1 MESFTRVIERI
12 AQLRAQLNHHNYR
25 YYVLDNPEVS
35 DAEYDTL
42 MRELKQLEVEYP
54 SLLTPDSPTQR
65 IGAAPIEAF
74 GVVEH
79 PLPLLS
85 LGNVFDRDE
94 LEGWY
99 TRIAKLL
106 GEPPSSFVC
115 EHKIDGLA
123 VALTYVDG
131 QLVAGAT
138 RGDGLH
144 GENITQNLRTI
155 RSIPLSVS
163 REAPSRFEVRGEVFL
178 PRAGFVKLNRER
190 AEEGLPLF
198 ANPRNAAA
206 GSVRQLDP
214 RITAKRPLDMYV
226 YMLGYAEGRPTPPT
240 HWECMD
246 YLKSLGFKV
255 NPNSRLLNSI
265 EEAEGYYQTW
275 VNERESLSYEA
286 DGIVVK
292 VDSLEWQKRLGDV
305 GREPRWAVAY
315 KFPAI
320 QGITRLKEIR
330 ISVGRTGTLNPY
342 AVLEPVSV
350 GGVTIKQ
357 AALHNEDDI
366 RRKDIRKGDM
376 VIVQRAGEV
385 IPQVVGPVVSKRTG
399 EEKEFSLL
407 ETVFDREKERPACP
421 ECQAEVVKLEG
432 EVMYYCSN
440 AACPAQVKERIE
452 HFTSRGA
459 VDIRGIGESLSSIL
473 FEQGLVKDIADIYE
487 LRKKKGQLLKLE
499 GVGEKSVENL
509 LKAIEE
515 SKDIPLSRLIF
526 ALGIRHVGGETA
538 ELLAKHFS
546 SIDEVAEAS
555 REGLLAV
562 PSIGPK
568 IADSILAFFRQDE
581 NKRIIQRLKDAG
593 VSPEEEKAELG
604 RLPLAGQEFVITG
617 RLDTSSRS
625 DVEARIKALGGAAKS
640 DITRKT
646 TYLVAGA
653 EPGSKLVRARAL
665 GIKQLTE
672 EELLKLL
679 GEKV

>member
-1 MESFTRVIERI
+1 VENSTQVTERI
-12 AQLRAQLNHHNYR
+12 EQLRAQLNHHNYR
-25 YYVLDNPEVS
+25 YYVLDNPEIS
-35 DAEYDTL
+35 DAEYDML
-42 MRELKQLEVEYP
+42 MRELKQLESEYP

-65 IGAAPIEAF
+65 VGAAPVEAF

-85 LGNVFDRDE
+85 LGNVFDRE
-94 LEGWY
+94 GLEGWY
-99 TRIAKLL
+99 TRIVKLL
-106 GEPPSSFVC
+106 GEQPSNFVC

-131 QLVAGAT
+131 QLIIGAT
-138 RGDGLH
+138 RGDGLR

-163 REAPSRFEVRGEVFL
+163 REAPPRFEVRGEVFL
-178 PRAGFVKLNRER
+178 PRTGFAKLNRER

-214 RITAKRPLDMYV
+214 RITAKRPLDMYI

-240 HWECMD
+240 HWKGME

-255 NPNSRLLNSI
+255 NSNCRLLNSI
-265 EEAEGYYQTW
+265 EEVEGYYQTW

-292 VDSLEWQKRLGDV
+292 VDSLEWQERLGDV

-320 QGITRLKEIR
+320 QGTTRLKEIR

-357 AALHNEDDI
+357 AALHNEEDI

-376 VIVQRAGEV
+376 VVVQRAGEV

-407 ETVFDREKERPACP
+407 EAIFDKEKERPACP

-432 EVMYYCSN
+432 EAMYYCSS

-459 VDIRGIGESLSSIL
+459 MDIRGIGESLSSIL
-473 FEQGLVKDIADIYE
+473 FEQGLVKDIADLYDLE
-487 LRKKKGQLLKLE
+487 KKKGQLLKLV
-499 GVGEKSVENL
+499 GVGEKSVDNL
-509 LKAIEE
+509 LRAIEE
-515 SKDIPLSRLIF
+515 SKGRPLSRLIF

-546 SIDEVAEAS
+546 SIDRLAEAS
-555 REGLLAV
+555 REGLLTV

-568 IADSILAFFRQDE
+568 IADSILAFFRQEE
-581 NKRIIQRLKDAG
+581 NKGL
-593 VSPEEEKAELG
+593 
-604 RLPLAGQEFVITG
+604 
-617 RLDTSSRS
+617 SR
-625 DVEARIKALGGAAKS
+625 G
-640 DITRKT
+640 
-646 TYLVAGA
+646 
-653 EPGSKLVRARAL
+653 
-665 GIKQLTE
+665 
-672 EELLKLL
+672 
-679 GEKV
+679 

>member
-1 MESFTRVIERI
+1 MENSTQVTERI
-12 AQLRAQLNHHNYR
+12 EQLRAQLNHHNYR
-25 YYVLDNPEVS
+25 YYVLDNPEIS
-35 DAEYDTL
+35 DVEYDTL
-42 MRELKQLEVEYP
+42 MRELKQLEAEYP

-65 IGAAPIEAF
+65 VGAAPVEAF
-74 GVVEH
+74 GVVGH

-85 LGNVFDRDE
+85 LGNVFDREE

-99 TRIAKLL
+99 TRTVKLL
-106 GEPPSSFVC
+106 GEQPSNFVC

-131 QLVAGAT
+131 QLIIGAT
-138 RGDGLH
+138 RGDGLR

-163 REAPSRFEVRGEVFL
+163 KEAPSRFEVRGEVFL
-178 PRAGFVKLNRER
+178 PRTGFAKLNRER

-214 RITAKRPLDMYV
+214 RITAKRPLDMYI

-240 HWECMD
+240 HWEGME

-265 EEAEGYYQTW
+265 EDVEGYYQTW
-275 VNERESLSYEA
+275 VNEREILSYEA
-286 DGIVVK
+286 DGIVIK

-330 ISVGRTGTLNPY
+330 VSVGRTGTLNPY

-357 AALHNEDDI
+357 AALHNEADI

-376 VIVQRAGEV
+376 VVVQRAGEV

-407 ETVFDREKERPACP
+407 ETIFDKEKERPACP
-421 ECQAEVVKLEG
+421 ECQAEVVKLKG
-432 EVMYYCSN
+432 EAMYYCSN

-452 HFTSRGA
+452 HFASRGA
-459 VDIRGIGESLSSIL
+459 MDIRGIGESSSSML
-473 FEQGLVKDIADIYE
+473 FEQGLVKDIADLYDLE
-487 LRKKKGQLLKLE
+487 DKRGQLLKLE
-499 GVGEKSVENL
+499 GMREKSADNL
-509 LKAIEE
+509 LKAIGE
-515 SKDIPLSRLIF
+515 SKDRPLSRLIF

-546 SIDEVAEAS
+546 SIDRLAEAS
-555 REGLLAV
+555 REGLLTV

-568 IADSILAFFRQDE
+568 IADSILAFFRQEE
-581 NKRIIQRLKDAG
+581 NKGIIQRLKNAG
-593 VSPEEEKAELG
+593 VSPEGKKAGLE

-617 RLDTSSRS
+617 RLDISSRTEA
-625 DVEARIKALGGAAKS
+625 EARIKALGGTAKS
-640 DITRKT
+640 DITSKT

-653 EPGSKLVRARAL
+653 EPGSKLARARAL

-672 EELLKLL
+672 EEFLKLL
-679 GEKV
+679 GEKA